1 MFGEKQF
8 WWRWEKS
15 IFDICSD
22 VSSLLWPMSVRLSL
36 VQLFVGVIVP
46 ISNEILFIPSIHC
59 PLYPSLSLR
68 ATSLPSISPPSTL
81 PCALGQLFDVAYLC
95 CCGYVERNITMLPL
109 HYVTLRYI
117 RFRLVSFRFVS
128 FWNCYVILVSPTEEA
143 R

>member
-1 MFGEKQF
+1 
-8 WWRWEKS
+8 
-15 IFDICSD
+15 
-22 VSSLLWPMSVRLSL
+22 MSVRLSL

-109 HYVTLRYI
+109 RYVTLHSI
-117 RFRLVSFRFVS
+117 SSSFVSFRFVLKLLRYS
-128 FWNCYVILVSPTEEA
+128 CVADRRSEVTTNVKKHSNNIY
-143 R
+143 